1 LNAGNKKVLEKRN
14 EEAVHGYNVMM
25 HVHVLIFES
34 DRNNQEE
41 IHESWY
47 RAAIR

>member
-1 LNAGNKKVLEKRN
+1 MQAIRRYLRKGN

-34 DRNNQEE
+34 DKNNQEE